1 MAEGSYAASLLP
13 IAVRARA
20 KVLVVG
26 GPDDVAASLDGVQ
39 SVGGLEVAGA
49 VLPGEGVSGVVDA
62 LSPDLAIMHCD
73 SDGVEALHALKR
85 IRGRHQCDVLMV
97 VDRPRVDVVLDAVRL
112 GVFACLVAPVE
123 PHALRVLLES
133 WKYRWHL
140 AEPKVQREGDVL
152 PAPATRAVG
161 RKAVGTTLDLVA
173 KALRERH
180 GPLSASEVGALCHL
194 SAVATRRY
202 LNQLV
207 DQGEAVMTVEYGK
220 TGRPRHLYR
229 WTLLTPG

>member
-1 MAEGSYAASLLP
+1 MLP

-26 GPDDVAASLDGVQ
+26 GPDDLAATLDGVQ

-49 VLPGEGVSGVVDA
+49 VLPGDGISGVVDA

-85 IRGRHQCDVLMV
+85 MRGRHQCDVLMV
-97 VDRPRVDVVLDAVRL
+97 VDRPGADVVLDAVRL

-133 WKYRWHL
+133 WTYRWHL
-140 AEPKVQREGDVL
+140 AEPKDPREPPDEREADVL
-152 PAPATRAVG
+152 PGPAARAAG

-173 KALRERH
+173 KALRERRV
-180 GPLSASEVGALCHL
+180 PLSASEVGTLCNL

-207 DQGEAVMTVEYGK
+207 DRGEAVMSVEYGK

-229 WTLLTPG
+229 WTLLMPG